1 MLILRVFLSPVHLAF
16 WERVSHWTW
25 MPFRYPPL
33 SCSPH
38 WDYGH
43 TAGLGCLTVSVGD
56 PHSGLPPCVASVLA
70 TEPSLPPGPQL
81 SLKYLWKTSIYILT
95 CCIWLWPQTHFLES
109 PHLPQMKWASV
120 PLSVHITS
128 LLFRPRLAHL
138 CNTTWKFS
146 SRTFYEEWKGFPSL
160 LVRFFRNQI
169 SLSCLVSLKSPQTHH
184 WNKNW
189 KWVMSHIL
197 AFKIVW

>member
-1 MLILRVFLSPVHLAF
+1 MDAIQISTSLLLPALGL
-16 WERVSHWTW
+16 WT
-25 MPFRYPPL
+25 
-33 SCSPH
+33 
-38 WDYGH
+38 H
-43 TAGLGCLTVSVGD
+43 TAALDCLTVSVGD

-81 SLKYLWKTSIYILT
+81 SLKYLWKTPIYILP

-128 LLFRPRLAHL
+128 LLFRPRRAHV
-138 CNTTWKFS
+138 CNTTWKFP
-146 SRTFYEEWKGFPSL
+146 SRTFYEERKGFPSL

-169 SLSCLVSLKSPQTHH
+169 SLSCLVSLESPQTHH

-197 AFKIVW
+197 AFKIAW